1 MILVSWM
8 NTLKVHLFYCFGGC
22 RLSGAIREP
31 KTTAPAVQN
40 HLMYRIIGKHDP
52 RCKKKGRA
60 LCSIREEND
69 IFNGLD
75 TVPLV
80 KRWHRF
86 LSQIRSKLQ
95 IT

>member
-1 MILVSWM
+1 MTICVNMILVSWK

-52 RCKKKGRA
+52 RCKKKEGLCGVSGRRTTS
-60 LCSIREEND
+60 LMD
-69 IFNGLD
+69 
-75 TVPLV
+75 
-80 KRWHRF
+80 
-86 LSQIRSKLQ
+86 
-95 IT
+95 